1 MNVTIIGLGYVG
13 LVNAVVFASY
23 NHDVIGFDVDKEKV
37 SLLKQGISPIDE
49 DGVQILLS
57 EAKHKI
63 RFTTNA
69 KDAIRP
75 NNLISI
81 AVDTPPDEEGNI
93 DMKNFNNAVELI
105 AENAAQDSIVCIH
118 STVPPG
124 TNRKVKQYL
133 ESHSKYKFEV
143 VSLPMFLREGTA
155 LRDFVSPSRI
165 IIGTDSPKVEKEIR
179 SVVESFLVKK
189 VPIMVTTPEN
199 AEVIKCASNTYLAM
213 RVSFINEIARICE
226 YSGADIDKVSL
237 GISLDPRIGLS
248 YFKPSVGYGGTLF
261 PKDSLVPKGDN
272 APIGEQL
279 VLSRAVIES
288 NKKQIQF
295 FIDKIFKR
303 FKSITNFK
311 VAVLG
316 LAYKGDTED
325 VRNSPAVKVIRA
337 LLDKYAEI
345 YAYDPLAEDNFK
357 KLFVRHTHIHY
368 LDYAKDALTKA
379 DFVVILNDSNEFKNL
394 TVDDFKVMKHMVIFD
409 GKNLYKPENMRGA
422 EYHSVGRPTVGLKK

>member
-49 DGVQILLS
+49 DGIQILLS
-57 EAKHKI
+57 EAKHKM

-93 DMKNFNNAVELI
+93 DMKNFNDAVELI

-118 STVPPG
+118 STVPLG

-143 VSLPMFLREGTA
+143 VSLPMFIREGTA

-179 SVVESFLVKK
+179 SFIESFLVKK

-226 YSGADIDKVSL
+226 CSGADIDKVSL

-248 YFKPSVGYGGTLF
+248 YFKPSVGYGGTF
-261 PKDSLVPKGDN
+261 YPKDNLQPKN
-272 APIGEQL
+272 ELSILGEQF
-279 VLSRAVIES
+279 VLSRAIIEA

-316 LAYKGDTED
+316 LSYKGDTED
-325 VRNSPAVKVIRA
+325 VRNSPAIKVVRA
-337 LLDKYAEI
+337 LLDKYAEV
-345 YAYDPLAEDNFK
+345 YAYDPLGEDNFK
-357 KLFVRHTHIHY
+357 KLFIRHTHIHY
-368 LDYAKDALTKA
+368 TDYAKDALSKA
-379 DFVVILNDSNEFKNL
+379 DFAVILNDSNEFKNL
-394 TVDDFKVMKHMVIFD
+394 TIDDFKMMKHMVIFD
-409 GKNLYKPENMRGA
+409 GKNLYKLENMKGA
-422 EYHSVGRPTVGLKK
+422 EYHSVGRPTIGLKK

>member
-118 STVPPG
+118 STVPLG

-143 VSLPMFLREGTA
+143 VSLPMFIREGTA

-165 IIGTDSPKVEKEIR
+165 ILGIDSPKVEKELRAVI
-179 SVVESFLVKK
+179 ESFLVKK

-226 YSGADIDKVSL
+226 CSGADIDKVSL

-248 YFKPSVGYGGTLF
+248 YFKPSVGYGGTF
-261 PKDSLVPKGDN
+261 YPKDKLQPKN
-272 APIGEQL
+272 ELSILEEQF
-279 VLSRAVIES
+279 VLSRAIIEA

-316 LAYKGDTED
+316 LSYKGDTED
-325 VRNSPAVKVIRA
+325 VRNSPAIKVVRA

-345 YAYDPLAEDNFK
+345 YAYDPLGEDNFK
-357 KLFVRHTHIHY
+357 KLFIRHTHIHY
-368 LDYAKDALTKA
+368 VDYAKDALSKA
-379 DFVVILNDSNEFKNL
+379 DFAVILNDSNEFKNL
-394 TVDDFKVMKHMVIFD
+394 TIDDFKVMKHMVIFD
-409 GKNLYKPENMRGA
+409 GKNLYKLENMKGA
-422 EYHSVGRPTVGLKK
+422 EYHSVGRPTIGLKK

>member
-37 SLLKQGISPIDE
+37 ALLKQGLSPIDE

-57 EAKHKI
+57 EAKHRM

-75 NNLISI
+75 NNLFSI
-81 AVDTPPDEEGNI
+81 AVDTLPDDEGNI
-93 DMKNFNNAVELI
+93 DMKNFRNAVELI
-105 AENAAQDSIVCIH
+105 AENATQDSVVCIH
-118 STVPPG
+118 STVPVG

-165 IIGTDSPKVEKEIR
+165 VIGTDSPKAEKMLRGVI
-179 SVVESFLVKK
+179 ESFLVKK
-189 VPIMVTTPEN
+189 VPILVTTPEN

-237 GISLDPRIGLS
+237 GVSLDPRIGLP
-248 YFKPSVGYGGTLF
+248 YFKPSVGYGGTF
-261 PKDSLVPKGDN
+261 YPKENLLPKNDI
-272 APIGEQL
+272 APLSEQFI
-279 VLSRAVIES
+279 LSRAVIES

-316 LAYKGDTED
+316 LAYKGGTED
-325 VRNSPAVKVIRA
+325 VRNSPAVKVVRA

-368 LDYAKDALTKA
+368 MDYAKDALTKA

-394 TVDDFKVMKHMVIFD
+394 TIDDFKVMKHMVIFD
-409 GKNLYKPENMRGA
+409 GKNLYKPENMKGA